1 MKIKQAFISI
11 LTLLLSLNGNTYA
24 SGWDPYKI
32 RGFMI
37 DAPRGVETIDYYFR
51 LIDFL
56 HKKDFN
62 TIIFRLTDDQGSAY
76 LFKSHPELK
85 MCEGAFTSEELKKM
99 VRYAA
104 DRGIELIPEIESFGH
119 SRYITE
125 TAQYQYLNDGPPG
138 EDFNAISPVSEDAY
152 SLLKDLY
159 MEVASIFPGQYVHIG
174 CDEVNW
180 GAGELSKKALASA
193 SKSKIWAG
201 YVNKLNRFL
210 KTIDKTTMIWGDVP
224 IYHEEDI
231 LGLLDKDMVILD
243 WNYRQS
249 DKAKIKSIADRVLDH
264 GFKLIACPAVHWC
277 EWSAR
282 VGASQFKNINAYAE
296 VYAALNNPNSLG
308 IILTNW
314 VPTRYLQNSEWDT
327 YAIAAAIVN
336 NNGNYHYMDAIPA
349 FVKDH
354 FGAAYD
360 ANWETIFKTVYEGT
374 FQTPACGKVDSLKFS
389 PWSSAEDIRNV
400 ITKNR
405 RIQKKLDEVI
415 RLLTAYRG
423 NVTSNRDDFEDFMLA
438 IRYMHYN
445 YNRQNALLDFVRSR
459 KNDRASVKAYLKK
472 VAAEDQAQLSSIC
485 AAWKRGRQY
494 KPDEALKSCMSSFY
508 KAAAYSGH
516 LSENPKLFM
525 EILNSK

>member
-1 MKIKQAFISI
+1 MKIKQALLSA
-11 LTLLLSLNGNTYA
+11 LTLLLCFSSSYA
-24 SGWDPYKI
+24 SGWNQQKI

-37 DAPRGVETIDYYFR
+37 DAPRGVETMDYYLR

-56 HKKDFN
+56 HKKNFN

-85 MCEGAFTSEELKKM
+85 MCDGAFTSEELKQM

-119 SRYITE
+119 ARYITE
-125 TAQYQYLNDGPPG
+125 TEKYRLLNDGPPG
-138 EDFNAISPVSEDAY
+138 EDFNAISPVSDDTY
-152 SLLKDLY
+152 NLMKDLY
-159 MEVASIFPGQYVHIG
+159 TEVASIFPGRYIHIG

-180 GAGELSKKALASA
+180 GAGELSKKALAAA
-193 SKSKIWAG
+193 SKSEIWAA

-210 KTIDKTTMIWGDVP
+210 KTMGKTTMIWGDVP
-224 IYHEEDI
+224 IYHEEDV
-231 LGLLDKDMVILD
+231 LGLLDKDIVILD

-264 GFKLIACPAVHWC
+264 GFKLVACPAVHWC

-282 VGASQFKNINAYAE
+282 VGASQFKNINAYTE
-296 VYAALNNPNSLG
+296 VYAALNNANNLG

-327 YAIAAAIVN
+327 YAIATAIVN
-336 NNGNYHYMDAIPA
+336 NNGNYNYMDAIPD

-360 ANWETIFKTVYEGT
+360 AGWETIFKTVYEGT

-389 PWSSAEDIRNV
+389 PWSSAEDIRNI

-405 RIQKKLDEVI
+405 SIQKKFDEVI
-415 RLLTAYRG
+415 TLLTAYRSK
-423 NVTSNRDDFEDFMLA
+423 VSRNRDDFEDFVSA
-438 IRYMHYN
+438 IRYIHYN
-445 YNRQNALLDFVRSR
+445 YNRQNALLDFVQSR
-459 KNDRASVKAYLKK
+459 KNDMAAVEAYLKK
-472 VAAEDQAQLSSIC
+472 VASEDQVQLASIC
-485 AAWKRGRQY
+485 AAWKRGRHY
-494 KPDEALKSCMSSFY
+494 KPDEALKNCMSAFY
-508 KAAAYSGH
+508 KVAEYSKH

-525 EILNSK
+525 EILNGR

>member
-1 MKIKQAFISI
+1 MKIKQALISI
-11 LTLLLSLNGNTYA
+11 LALLCFFGNNSYA
-24 SGWDPYKI
+24 SGGDQHKI

-37 DAPRGVETIDYYFR
+37 DAPRGVETMNYYFR

-56 HKKDFN
+56 HAKHFN
-62 TIIFRLTDDQGSAY
+62 TVIFRLTDDQGSAY

-85 MCEGAFTSEELKKM
+85 MCEGAFTPEELKKM

-104 DRGIELIPEIESFGH
+104 DIGIEMIPEIESFGH
-119 SRYITE
+119 ARYITE
-125 TAQYQYLNDGPPG
+125 TEKYRLLNDGPPG

-152 SLLKDLY
+152 SLMKDLY
-159 MEVASIFPGQYVHIG
+159 TEIASIFPGRYIHIG

-193 SKSKIWAG
+193 SKAEIWSH
-201 YVNKLNRFL
+201 YVNKLNGFL
-210 KTIDKTTMIWGDVP
+210 KTMDKTTIIWGDVP
-224 IYHEEDI
+224 IYHEKEI
-231 LGLLDKDMVILD
+231 LEMLDKDIVIMD

-249 DKAKIKSIADRVLDH
+249 DKIQIKNVAARVLDH
-264 GFKLIACPAVHWC
+264 GFKLIGSPAVHWC

-282 VGASQFKNINAYAE
+282 VGASQFKNINAYTE
-296 VYAALNNPNSLG
+296 VYAALDNPNNMG

-314 VPTRYLQNSEWDT
+314 VPTRYLQNSEWDI

-336 NNGNYHYMDAIPA
+336 NNGNYNYMDAIPD

-360 ANWETIFKTVYEGT
+360 AGWETIFKTVYEGA

-389 PWSSAEDIRNV
+389 PWSSAEDIRDI

-405 RIQKKLDEVI
+405 RIQKKFDGVT
-415 RLLTAYRG
+415 RQLTAYRD
-423 NVTSNRDDFEDFMLA
+423 NITRNKDDFEDFVLA
-438 IRYMHYN
+438 IRFLNYN
-445 YNRQNALLDFVRSR
+445 YNRQNTLLDFFQSR
-459 KNDRASVKAYLKK
+459 KNDMAAVQAYLKR
-472 VAAEDQAQLSSIC
+472 VASEDQVQLSSIC
-485 AAWKRGRQY
+485 AAWKRGRHY
-494 KPDEALKSCMSSFY
+494 KPDEALKNCMSAFY
-508 KAAAYSGH
+508 KAAEYSNH

-525 EILNSK
+525 EILNGK